1 MSTRLNWDTPLGAMR
16 VHDVADYAA
25 LFHTFTGENIALV
38 LTKEEFI
45 ARAVEA
51 YDKFGPIEFVNEDR
65 DGNLLVGDILIPMKT
80 ILLSMTKVGCI
91 HLPRVPANTPR
102 RRGATGLFLWFNC
115 PKCEDLGLPLDFS

>member
-1 MSTRLNWDTPLGAMR
+1 MR

-102 RRGATGLFLWFNC
+102 RRGSTGLFLWFNC